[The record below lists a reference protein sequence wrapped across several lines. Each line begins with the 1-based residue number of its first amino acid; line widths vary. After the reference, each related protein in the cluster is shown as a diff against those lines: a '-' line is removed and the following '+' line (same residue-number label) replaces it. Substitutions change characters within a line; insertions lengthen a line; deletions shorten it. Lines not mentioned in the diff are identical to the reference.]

1 VPGFRR
7 SIPLGKKTHGSQHT
21 PSPSPSPSPSP
32 AETVFRGTLTNEL
45 EEEEGGIDEKQDLD
59 PERSGGHRETDA
71 VVVVVVGGS
80 F

>member
-1 VPGFRR
+1 M
-7 SIPLGKKTHGSQHT
+7 
-21 PSPSPSPSPSP
+21 
-32 AETVFRGTLTNEL
+32 ETVGHECQASDGVSHNEL

-71 VVVVVVGGS
+71 VVVLVVGGS